1 MLKPQRRSWLS
12 YEICIEFRPEVAI
25 YGGRMKRVT
34 YEYDRNF
41 REGRKIGENSD
52 V

>member
-12 YEICIEFRPEVAI
+12 YEICIEFRLEVAI
-25 YGGRMKRVT
+25 YGGGMKRFT
-34 YEYDRNF
+34 YEYDRNLL
-41 REGRKIGENSD
+41 EERKIGENSD